1 MSSMRMLRGGAAVA
15 GVLHAG
21 CIMYGGG
28 AGWRDDFSRDHLLLQ
43 RGRIPMSRR
52 FAGQQ
57 NQPGLSAGSGLAFE
71 RCHAAS

>member
-1 MSSMRMLRGGAAVA
+1 MLRGGAAVA

-43 RGRIPMSRR
+43 RGRMAS
-52 FAGQQ
+52 AA
-57 NQPGLSAGSGLAFE
+57 LSDF
-71 RCHAAS
+71 